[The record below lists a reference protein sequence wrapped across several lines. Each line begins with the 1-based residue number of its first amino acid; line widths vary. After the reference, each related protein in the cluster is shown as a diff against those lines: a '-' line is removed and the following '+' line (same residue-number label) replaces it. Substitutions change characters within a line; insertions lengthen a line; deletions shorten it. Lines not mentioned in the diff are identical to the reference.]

1 MICTNRSRR
10 ETILKQEQL
19 AKEEEEREKKL
30 EEELEERKKQS
41 HAMLADELKR
51 ENEQGSCIFILGG

>member
-1 MICTNRSRR
+1 
-10 ETILKQEQL
+10 LKQEQL